1 MVGLRK
7 ENRHRRDLLV
17 WLKNMSLRRQI
28 ENATAFL
35 QVKNNIDSLE
45 AATNGVNEID
55 LIFLRGLMDGP
66 FMQTLIKLYFNSSK
80 LFGSFKMTQETEPLY
95 ESIHCLRCTY
105 SDLHPRIGFGRVH
118 ERGGVEDPPSL
129 PKPVSL
135 GNNKELVRDVVAR
148 CCRSKNREA
157 RELAELLGRSHLR
170 ALLDI
175 HDEIGEVLN
184 DTTTKTTSKTR
195 GNESNL
201 SDPNGE
207 MTGGEAIRIVGLLK
221 KPGQPLG
228 LTVEVDENKNL
239 TVARILEGGVI
250 DKQGLLS
257 VGDVI
262 LEVNG
267 VEVCTPEDLQT
278 EIARAKDSVTLK
290 VGQVDLT
297 SNALTHAPLTVANGH
312 AGKNGITKRLT
323 CYMRAL
329 FEYIPE
335 EDTLLPCKEIGL
347 RFDRGDILQ
356 IVDQKD
362 PNWWQAKI
370 VEGAGDGRVGLIP
383 SLELEERRKAFVAP
397 ESDYVH
403 KISICGARISKKKKK
418 IIYKSKSSS
427 DFDKAE
433 LLLYEEV
440 TRMPPFK
447 RKTLVL
453 IGTQGVG
460 KRTIKNRLINSDSS
474 KFAGVV
480 PYTTRPQRV
489 LEENGQTYWF
499 TTREDMEED
508 IRKHKF
514 LEYGEYNGNL
524 YGTHLDSIRDIIKQG
539 KMCVLDCSPQ
549 ALKMLH
555 NSAEFLPYVIFIA
568 APGMEHLKTL
578 YDVGRSN
585 SNLRYSSRNLTFDR
599 QSSIRYS
606 SRRARTLESL
616 ASLYEEEDLKR
627 TLEDS
632 ASMQRTYDKYIDLV
646 IVNKDFDSTFRE
658 LIEALESL
666 TTEHQWV
673 PCYADFIDDF
683 QLCKTCVLSDEASPQ
698 KTKDTR
704 DKVASELITNGGKT
718 FANVGIQCGDSLTCD
733 EENIVVMVKS
743 FSPLRTLD
751 LDFRAQDDAIIP
763 CTNTS
768 DGVAENEAV
777 QVRTVDLK
785 GTIFTK
791 FPNINIS
798 N

>member
-1 MVGLRK
+1 MVRLK
-7 ENRHRRDLLV
+7 KKYWDRRDLLV
-17 WLKNMSLRRQI
+17 TLKDMS
-28 ENATAFL
+28 FKK
-35 QVKNNIDSLE
+35 QVDNSELGHIKNNIKELNE
-45 AATNGVNEID
+45 GINGINETH
-55 LIFLRGLMDGP
+55 LIFLKGLMESAV
-66 FMQTLIKLYFNSSK
+66 MQSLVKV
-80 LFGSFKMTQETEPLY
+80 QE
-95 ESIHCLRCTY
+95 RF
-105 SDLHPRIGFGRVH
+105 DN
-118 ERGGVEDPPSL
+118 PPSL
-129 PKPVSL
+129 PKPASL
-135 GNNKELVRDVVAR
+135 ADNKELARDIASR
-148 CCRSKNREA
+148 CGRSRNRDA
-157 RELAELLGRSHLR
+157 RELAELLTRPHLR
-170 ALLDI
+170 SLLDI
-175 HDEIGEVLN
+175 HDEIGVS
-184 DTTTKTTSKTR
+184 TIR
-195 GNESNL
+195 GAHWKRSSTARNKSINKGGSNL
-201 SDPNGE
+201 MPELNSE
-207 MTGGEAIRIVGLLK
+207 MTAGDTIRMVGLRK

-250 DKQGLLS
+250 DKQALLH

-267 VEVCTPEDLQT
+267 IEVCTPEDLQT

-297 SNALTHAPLTVANGH
+297 ANTLTHAPLMTNGH
-312 AGKNGITKRLT
+312 SAKNGVTKRLT

-370 VEGAGDGRVGLIP
+370 VDGDGKVGLVP

-397 ESDYVH
+397 DYDYVH
-403 KISICGARISKKKKK
+403 KISICGAKISKKKKK

-440 TRMPPFK
+440 TKMPPFK

-499 TTREDMEED
+499 TTREEMEED
-508 IRKHKF
+508 IIGSRREKKWRRILRGTNSWNTENITVTF
-514 LEYGEYNGNL
+514 MVRIWTQFGELSKKVEY
-524 YGTHLDSIRDIIKQG
+524 
-539 KMCVLDCSPQ
+539 CSPQ
-549 ALKMLH
+549 SLKILH
-555 NSAEFLPYVIFIA
+555 NSSEFLPYVIFIA

-585 SNLRYSSRNLTFDR
+585 SNLRYSSRNLTFER

-616 ASLYEEEDLKR
+616 ASLYEEEDLKK

-658 LIEALESL
+658 VIEALEAL

-673 PCYADFIDDF
+673 PVNWIY
-683 QLCKTCVLSDEASPQ
+683 
-698 KTKDTR
+698 
-704 DKVASELITNGGKT
+704 
-718 FANVGIQCGDSLTCD
+718 
-733 EENIVVMVKS
+733 
-743 FSPLRTLD
+743 
-751 LDFRAQDDAIIP
+751 
-763 CTNTS
+763 
-768 DGVAENEAV
+768 
-777 QVRTVDLK
+777 
-785 GTIFTK
+785 
-791 FPNINIS
+791 
-798 N
+798 